1 MIYLMIMASR
11 TNINQNA
18 HTNGSTS
25 RPLIN
30 AVNTGCIE
38 SSNPMIAPRPE
49 NMSIPVSEFNDVVSL
64 LTTLNDKMTDVSSD
78 VSELKVQCQVGA
90 QSTGMQAVLDS
101 DMDPQDIIS
110 SSRHSKISNIIRG
123 RLKDINL
130 KTDDLELIGEND
142 DKPTWDVNVG
152 LSDEFNKNLA
162 SDLMLYIRR
171 QPVAAIVSPKELCGI
186 ICLLSC
192 HNYST
197 CGISECIYCLTS
209 VGVTIMTSSH
219 KSALGLPT
227 KLAPYRSDTVYPAMI
242 ATTLSQYEYV
252 LICDK
257 SNIRVSGSP
266 QYLLNMFLDVIN
278 PTTKCLDHHNSYYNQ
293 LAASKLTEEDRQTN
307 TTSNRRGNRKTALN
321 KRRKRTYTK
330 HKDAVTEKFNR
341 DYNGVFYRDAMSGD
355 ETETNTSVVAS
366 RPDWR
371 SDELN
376 TVFDFLDE
384 LARDDLGKRATQ
396 LKSRSHVLVHKTIP
410 RGLVTKMP
418 TWSKRV

>member
-1 MIYLMIMASR
+1 MAPR

-18 HTNGSTS
+18 RTNGSTS

-30 AVNTGCIE
+30 AVNTGRIE

-64 LTTLNDKMTDVSSD
+64 LATLNNKMTAVSSD

-110 SSRHSKISNIIRG
+110 SARHPKISSIIRG
-123 RLKDINL
+123 RLRDINL
-130 KTDDLELIGEND
+130 KTDDLELIREND

-171 QPVAAIVSPKELCGI
+171 QPVAAMVPPKELCGI
-186 ICLLSC
+186 I
-192 HNYST
+192 
-197 CGISECIYCLTS
+197 
-209 VGVTIMTSSH
+209 V
-219 KSALGLPT
+219 
-227 KLAPYRSDTVYPAMI
+227 
-242 ATTLSQYEYV
+242 
-252 LICDK
+252 
-257 SNIRVSGSP
+257 
-266 QYLLNMFLDVIN
+266 
-278 PTTKCLDHHNSYYNQ
+278 NSYYNR

-307 TTSNRRGNRKTALN
+307 TTSNRRGNRKTA
-321 KRRKRTYTK
+321 
-330 HKDAVTEKFNR
+330 DAVTEKFNR

-355 ETETNTSVVAS
+355 ETETDTSVVAS

-396 LKSRSHVLVHKTIP
+396 LKSRSHVLVHETIP

>member
-1 MIYLMIMASR
+1 MAPR

-18 HTNGSTS
+18 RTNGSTS

-30 AVNTGCIE
+30 AVNTGRIE

-64 LTTLNDKMTDVSSD
+64 LATLNDKMTAVSSD

-90 QSTGMQAVLDS
+90 QLTGMQAVLDS

-110 SSRHSKISNIIRG
+110 SSRHPKISSIIRG
-123 RLKDINL
+123 RLRDINL
-130 KTDDLELIGEND
+130 KTDDLELIREND

-152 LSDEFNKNLA
+152 FSDEFNKNLA

-171 QPVAAIVSPKELCGI
+171 QPVAAMVPPKELCGI
-186 ICLLSC
+186 I
-192 HNYST
+192 
-197 CGISECIYCLTS
+197 
-209 VGVTIMTSSH
+209 V
-219 KSALGLPT
+219 
-227 KLAPYRSDTVYPAMI
+227 
-242 ATTLSQYEYV
+242 
-252 LICDK
+252 
-257 SNIRVSGSP
+257 
-266 QYLLNMFLDVIN
+266 
-278 PTTKCLDHHNSYYNQ
+278 NSYYNR

-355 ETETNTSVVAS
+355 ETETDTSVVAS

-396 LKSRSHVLVHKTIP
+396 LKSQSHVLVHKTIP

>member
-1 MIYLMIMASR
+1 MAPR

-18 HTNGSTS
+18 RTNGSTS

-30 AVNTGCIE
+30 AVNTGRIE

-64 LTTLNDKMTDVSSD
+64 LATLNDKMTAVSSD

-110 SSRHSKISNIIRG
+110 SSRHPKISSIIWG
-123 RLKDINL
+123 RLRDINL
-130 KTDDLELIGEND
+130 KIDDLELIREND
-142 DKPTWDVNVG
+142 DKPTWDINVG

-171 QPVAAIVSPKELCGI
+171 QPVAAMVPPKELCGI
-186 ICLLSC
+186 IVNSYYNRLA
-192 HNYST
+192 T
-197 CGISECIYCLTS
+197 ICGISECIYCLTS

-227 KLAPYRSDTVYPAMI
+227 KLAPYRSDTVYPA
-242 ATTLSQYEYV
+242 
-252 LICDK
+252 
-257 SNIRVSGSP
+257 
-266 QYLLNMFLDVIN
+266 
-278 PTTKCLDHHNSYYNQ
+278 
-293 LAASKLTEEDRQTN
+293 
-307 TTSNRRGNRKTALN
+307 LN

-330 HKDAVTEKFNR
+330 HKDAVTEKFNW
-341 DYNGVFYRDAMSGD
+341 DYNGVFYRDATSGD

-376 TVFDFLDE
+376 TVFNFLDE

-396 LKSRSHVLVHKTIP
+396 LKSRSHVLVHETIP
-410 RGLVTKMP
+410 CGLVTKMP